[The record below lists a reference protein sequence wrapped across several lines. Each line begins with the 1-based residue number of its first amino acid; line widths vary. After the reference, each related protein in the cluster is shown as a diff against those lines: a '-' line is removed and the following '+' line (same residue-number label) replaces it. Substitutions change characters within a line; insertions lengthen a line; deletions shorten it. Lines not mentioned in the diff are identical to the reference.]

1 MNELTLQKM
10 DIFTDMATRVAAI
23 NNDTAMA
30 VVDGAYGMLQLGAMT
45 PENIKEIELAKL
57 DTVVAG
63 AIKANA
69 LIEVT
74 TIQLAR
80 VYARYYKKLKKDGKV
95 TINGTTYKTQT
106 ALGEHFGLNKQ
117 RASEYAHI
125 STLPIIYDN
134 AYSTW
139 TLGQFNAAYEVI
151 NTKKAE
157 FKGKITLDMIN
168 PSMSMG
174 DINKLIEKDKAIADV
189 DSTVKTSTENDT
201 ENAENGNEN
210 TENGTENA
218 ENGNESAENDNVNKC
233 KITVKGNTVTL
244 TNATAT
250 DLQAWVHK
258 SVSTNEKVGRMNVTV
273 TFLD

>member
-1 MNELTLQKM
+1 MNELTTQKLN
-10 DIFTDMATRVAAI
+10 IFMDMASKVAEI
-23 NNDTAMA
+23 NNDTAVE
-30 VVDGAYGMLQLGAMT
+30 VVEGAYGMLQLGAMT
-45 PENIKEIELAKL
+45 PEKIKEIELDKL

-80 VYARYYKKLKKDGKV
+80 VYARYYNKLKKDGKV
-95 TINGTTYKTQT
+95 TINGTTYKNQT

-117 RASEYAHI
+117 RTSEYAHI
-125 STLPIIYDN
+125 STLSIIYDN
-134 AYSTW
+134 DYSAW
-139 TLGQFNAAYEVI
+139 TLGQFNAVYEVI

-157 FKGKITLDMIN
+157 YKGKITLDMIN
-168 PSMSMG
+168 PTMTMG
-174 DINKLIEKDKAIADV
+174 DINALINPKKAVDV
-189 DSTVKTSTENDT
+189 DSTLKTST
-201 ENAENGNEN
+201 
-210 TENGTENA
+210 
-218 ENGNESAENDNVNKC
+218 DNSTDNSTDSGNKC
-233 KITVKGNTVTL
+233 KITVKANTVTL
-244 TNATAT
+244 SNATAT